1 MTRYLTDAL
10 ALCFLLGVTGMAVIF
25 AAAALGSLP

>member
-10 ALCFLLGVTGMAVIF
+10 ALCFLLGVTVGAVVVI
-25 AAAALGSLP
+25 AAIAGKIP